1 MRLSIIVAMTPQR
14 VIGKDGDMPWHLPAE
29 LRHFKET
36 TMGRPI
42 VMGRRTHES
51 IGRAL
56 PGRQNI
62 VVTRDP
68 GYRSEGVCVVHGLDE
83 AIAAAGDAEEIMI
96 IGGETLYRQALG
108 RAGRIYLT
116 LVHARLEGDTWFPE
130 LDTEGWQEVHRSER
144 AADEGNPYPMSF
156 IVLDRKTAPDSG

>member
-1 MRLSIIVAMTPQR
+1 MRISIIVAMTAQR
-14 VIGKDGDMPWHLPAE
+14 VIGRGGGMPWHLPAE
-29 LRHFKET
+29 LRYFKET

-51 IGRAL
+51 IGRVL

-62 VVTRDP
+62 VVTRD
-68 GYRSEGVCVVHGLDE
+68 RSYTSQGVSVVHSLDE
-83 AIAAAGDAEEIMI
+83 AIAAAGDVPEIMV
-96 IGGETLYRQALG
+96 IGGETLYREVLG

-130 LDTEGWQEVHRSER
+130 LDAGEWREVSRSER
-144 AADEGNPYPMSF
+144 AADEQNPYPMSF
-156 IVLDRKTAPDSG
+156 IILDRKPAPDSG